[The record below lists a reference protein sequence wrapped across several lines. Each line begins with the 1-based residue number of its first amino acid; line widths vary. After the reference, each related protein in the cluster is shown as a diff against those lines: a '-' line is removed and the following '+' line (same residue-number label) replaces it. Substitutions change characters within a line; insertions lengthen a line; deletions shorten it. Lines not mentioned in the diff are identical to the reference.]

1 MKVIRNG
8 GPASRTVVEDHPPL
22 PEIGR
27 EPEKC
32 LDVSSDGLAAMVH
45 MGNGE
50 VGCEYWRGIAENQK
64 FISIKDPLLF
74 FRETIQAEETPLS
87 VCILLAD
94 IGCAA
99 LDSPGIVLNANGKSS
114 AENLPFPASLK

>member
-1 MKVIRNG
+1 MEVVR
-8 GPASRTVVEDHPPL
+8 SRGTAPRTIVEELPPR

-45 MGNGE
+45 MGNSE
-50 VGCEYWRGIAENQK
+50 VTRQYRCWIAEDQE
-64 FISIKDPLLF
+64 FISIEDPFLL
-74 FRETIQAEETPLS
+74 FRETIQAKETVP
-87 VCILLAD
+87 VFHNLLAD
-94 IGCAA
+94 VRGTA
-99 LDSPGIVLNANGKSS
+99 LDSSNIVLKAGGKSS

>member
-1 MKVIRNG
+1 MEVVRSR
-8 GPASRTVVEDHPPL
+8 GPASRAIVEDHPPR
-22 PEIGR
+22 PKIGH

-45 MGNGE
+45 MGNSE
-50 VGCEYWRGIAENQK
+50 VGSKYRRGIAEDQE
-64 FISIKDPLLF
+64 FISIKDALLF
-74 FRETIQAEETPLS
+74 FRETIQAEETPLY

-99 LDSPGIVLNANGKSS
+99 LDSPGIVLNTDGKPF
-114 AENLPFPASLK
+114 AGDAPFPAAIK

>member
-1 MKVIRNG
+1 MKVIRSG

-50 VGCEYWRGIAENQK
+50 VGGQYRCGIAEDQK

-74 FRETIQAEETPLS
+74 FRETIQAEETPLF

-94 IGCAA
+94 IGGAA
-99 LDSPGIVLNANGKSS
+99 LDSSGIVLNADGKSPARHLTLS
-114 AENLPFPASLK
+114 AAVE